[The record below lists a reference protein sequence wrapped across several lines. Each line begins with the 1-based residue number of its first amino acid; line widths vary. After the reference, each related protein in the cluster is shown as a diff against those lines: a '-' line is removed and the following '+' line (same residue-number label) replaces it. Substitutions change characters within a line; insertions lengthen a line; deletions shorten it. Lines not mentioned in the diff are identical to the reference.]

1 MKLKQGAGFANAH
14 NVQSITENGVILSN
28 AIVTSS
34 ADQAA
39 LIPAIEKFKNLHG
52 KTPKR
57 LLADKGYSS
66 EDNYAFCENSGID
79 AYIPNYAEP
88 IDLSRY
94 SYDKKRDA
102 YTDSMGRIYVF
113 KQHMEKRDGSVTR
126 GRPRKT
132 ENKQSGHELYKRVVY
147 EYRNKKT
154 GVKKYLVVSGRWQ
167 EYVKKQKEKLSS
179 SRGRRLY
186 QKRMHDVEG
195 VFANIK
201 KNLGFTAF
209 NLRGLAGVAAEWT
222 LISLA
227 HNLKK
232 VM

>member
-1 MKLKQGAGFANAH
+1 
-14 NVQSITENGVILSN
+14 
-28 AIVTSS
+28 
-34 ADQAA
+34 
-39 LIPAIEKFKNLHG
+39 
-52 KTPKR
+52 
-57 LLADKGYSS
+57 
-66 EDNYAFCENSGID
+66 
-79 AYIPNYAEP
+79 
-88 IDLSRY
+88 
-94 SYDKKRDA
+94 
-102 YTDSMGRIYVF
+102 
-113 KQHMEKRDGSVTR
+113 MERRDGLAKT
-126 GRPRKT
+126 GRPRKG
-132 ENKQSGHELYKRVVY
+132 ENKQHQHGLYKRAIY
-147 EYRNKKT
+147 EYCDKKT
-154 GVKKYLVVSGRWQ
+154 GIKKYLAVSQRWQ

-179 SRGRRLY
+179 RLGRLLY